1 MSLKKHTLTIFWIL
15 IGITLFL
22 ALLVVVTNSPSRIH
36 YTAIQT
42 EHTNKIPS
50 HIQATS
56 SELTILIGGD
66 IMLDRSI
73 RRQGD
78 KHGYDSLF
86 TDLIPLFKQSD
97 IIVANLEGPITSS
110 SSKTLLANGSTSKS
124 FAFTFATSTGEL
136 LARIGISFVS
146 LANNH
151 TDNFGI
157 EGFNET
163 QDVLTRAGVG
173 YFGNPWNASS
183 TEATV
188 TKHGIPVAFVGYH
201 QFQPG
206 FSRILSDVERLSH
219 QGYFVIVMPH
229 WGTEYATT
237 SSVLQQKQARE
248 LITAGAGA
256 IIGSH
261 PHVIQEYEMIE
272 DVPVYYSLGNLLFDQ
287 YFSADVMKGNV
298 IKLQIVKD
306 ATHIKI
312 MHTTLYETLLTRT
325 GVTVTGAT
333 EY

>member
-42 EHTNKIPS
+42 EHTNNIPS

-157 EGFNET
+157 EG
-163 QDVLTRAGVG
+163 
-173 YFGNPWNASS
+173 
-183 TEATV
+183 
-188 TKHGIPVAFVGYH
+188 
-201 QFQPG
+201 
-206 FSRILSDVERLSH
+206 
-219 QGYFVIVMPH
+219 
-229 WGTEYATT
+229 
-237 SSVLQQKQARE
+237 
-248 LITAGAGA
+248 
-256 IIGSH
+256 
-261 PHVIQEYEMIE
+261 
-272 DVPVYYSLGNLLFDQ
+272 
-287 YFSADVMKGNV
+287 
-298 IKLQIVKD
+298 
-306 ATHIKI
+306 
-312 MHTTLYETLLTRT
+312 
-325 GVTVTGAT
+325 
-333 EY
+333 

>member
-1 MSLKKHTLTIFWIL
+1 MTLKGHTFTIFWIL

-22 ALLVVVTNSPSRIH
+22 ALLLGLSGSPSRIH

-42 EHTNKIPS
+42 EHINKIPP
-50 HIQATS
+50 HIQEIS
-56 SELTILIGGD
+56 QELTILIGGD

-97 IIVANLEGPITSS
+97 IVVANLEGPITSS

-124 FAFTFATSTGEL
+124 LAFTFATSTGEL
-136 LARIGISFVS
+136 LSRIGIPFVS

-157 EGFNET
+157 KGFKET
-163 QDVLTRAGVG
+163 QDILTRAGVR

-188 TKHGIPVAFVGYH
+188 IKYGIPIAFLGYH
-201 QFQPG
+201 QFQSG
-206 FSRILSDVERLSH
+206 FNRILGDVERLSQ
-219 QGYFVIVMPH
+219 QGYFVIVIPH

-237 SSVLQQKQARE
+237 SSALQQKQARE
-248 LITAGAGA
+248 LVTAGAGA

-261 PHVIQEYEMIE
+261 PHVIQEHEMIG

-287 YFSADVMKGNV
+287 YFSTDVMKGNI
-298 IKLQIVKD
+298 IKLQITKD
-306 ATHIKI
+306 ASGIHII
-312 MHTTLYETLLTRT
+312 HTTVYETSITRT
-325 GVTVTGAT
+325 GVTVTNAS